1 MNPNSPRGAWRGA
14 SESYPLGRLVVYGD
28 LCQGDPE
35 TALEEVSIP
44 LGRITPVEVPRESQ
58 ERFCR

>member
-28 LCQGDPE
+28 LCQGDPK

-44 LGRITPVEVPRESQ
+44 LGPITPVSEA
-58 ERFCR
+58 ER